1 MNYEIAIVGSGIMGL
16 STAYHLYL
24 RGLKNI
30 VIIERQGYIGGH
42 STLRCSGGIRY
53 QFASEINVD
62 MSVENRKIIEKI
74 QMENNL
80 DLNFS
85 NCGYAFVVTD
95 SEKAGIYSEAVCM
108 QNRKK
113 IPTKVY
119 SPDEF
124 AQKVPQLNYKD
135 VEFITYC
142 EDEGILDVNRLVN
155 YLYRKLLNY
164 GAEFLINE
172 EVDNICAG
180 KGNFVIKTNKKYITA
195 KKIVNAAGPW
205 SKEIAAM
212 VGLNIP
218 VNRAFQQVLVTS
230 KIEGVNEDFPVIIFP
245 DIGIGYHEESKGI
258 LTQYNRLYDEKMK
271 DFENIDYDWFLKH
284 CRIGVERFKQMED
297 SYPVTE
303 WIGFYDETPDGNP
316 IIGESKAVK
325 SFYNLCGFNGHGFM
339 HGLIAGKLLSEIIID
354 GIAKTLN
361 IDAFREER
369 FSDAEKHTEVYK
381 I

>member
-1 MNYEIAIVGSGIMGL
+1 MNYEIVIVGGGIMGL
-16 STAYHLYL
+16 STAYHLCL
-24 RGLKNI
+24 RGIKNI
-30 VIIERQGYIGGH
+30 VIVERQGYIGGH
-42 STLRCSGGIRY
+42 STLRCAGGIRY

-74 QMENNL
+74 QMENDL
-80 DLNFS
+80 DFKFS

-95 SEKAGIYSEAVCM
+95 TERVGIYKEAVSM

-142 EDEGILDVNRLVN
+142 EDEGILDVNRVVS

-164 GAEFLINE
+164 GVEFLINE
-172 EVDNICAG
+172 EVSGISVEQDI
-180 KGNFVIKTNKKYITA
+180 FIVKTNKQNIMA
-195 KKIVNAAGPW
+195 KKMVNAAGPW

-218 VNRAFQQVLVTS
+218 INRAFQQVLVTS
-230 KIEGVNEDFPVIIFP
+230 EIEGVNKDFPVVIFS

-258 LTQYNRLYDEKMK
+258 LTQYNRVYDEKMK
-271 DFENIDYDWFLKH
+271 DSENIDYDWFLKH
-284 CRIGVERFKQMED
+284 CRIGVERFKQLEG
-297 SYPVTE
+297 SFPVTE

-339 HGLIAGKLLSEIIID
+339 HGLIAGKLLSEEIID
-354 GIAKTLN
+354 GCAKTLN
-361 IDAFREER
+361 IDVFREER
-369 FSDAEKHTEVYK
+369 FSNVRKHTEVYK

>member
-1 MNYEIAIVGSGIMGL
+1 MNYEIVIVGGGIMGL
-16 STAYHLYL
+16 STAYHLCL
-24 RGLKNI
+24 RGIKGI
-30 VIIERQGYIGGH
+30 VIVERQGYIGGH
-42 STLRCSGGIRY
+42 STLRCAGGIRY

-74 QMENNL
+74 QMENDL
-80 DLNFS
+80 DFKFS

-95 SEKAGIYSEAVCM
+95 SERVKIYKEAVSM

-113 IPTKVY
+113 IPTKIY
-119 SPDEF
+119 SSDEF

-142 EDEGILDVNRLVN
+142 EDEGILDVNTVVN
-155 YLYRKLLNY
+155 YLYRNLLNY
-164 GAEFLINE
+164 GVEFLINE
-172 EVDNICAG
+172 EVSGISVEQDI
-180 KGNFVIKTNKKYITA
+180 FIVKTNKQNIMA
-195 KKIVNAAGPW
+195 KKMVNAAGPW

-218 VNRAFQQVLVTS
+218 INRAFQQVLVTS
-230 KIEGVNEDFPVIIFP
+230 EIEGVNKDFPVVIFS
-245 DIGIGYHEESKGI
+245 DIGIGYHEEGKGI
-258 LTQYNRLYDEKMK
+258 LTQYNRVYDEKMK
-271 DFENIDYDWFLKH
+271 DSENIDYDWFLKH
-284 CRIGVERFKQMED
+284 CRIGIERFKQLED
-297 SYPVTE
+297 SFPVTE

-339 HGLIAGKLLSEIIID
+339 HGFIAGKLLSEEIID
-354 GIAKTLN
+354 GCAKTLN
-361 IDAFREER
+361 IDVFREER
-369 FSDAEKHTEVYK
+369 FSNARKHTEVYK

>member
-1 MNYEIAIVGSGIMGL
+1 MNCEIAIVGSGIMGL
-16 STAYHLYL
+16 STAYHLCL
-24 RGLKNI
+24 RGIKNI
-30 VIIERQGYIGGH
+30 VIVERQGYIGGH
-42 STLRCSGGIRY
+42 STLRCTGGLRY

-62 MSVENRKIIEKI
+62 MSIENRKIIKKL
-74 QMENNL
+74 QADNDL
-80 DLNFS
+80 DFHFI

-95 SEKAGIYSEAVCM
+95 SERAEIYKEAVRM

-113 IPTKVY
+113 IPTKIY

-142 EDEGILDVNRLVN
+142 EDEGILDVNRLITF
-155 YLYRKLLNY
+155 LYGKLLND
-164 GAEFLINE
+164 GVTFLINE
-172 EVDNICAG
+172 EVCGIDVAQD
-180 KGNFVIKTNKKYITA
+180 NFVVKTNKRDITA

-212 VGLNIP
+212 VGLDLSI
-218 VNRAFQQVLVTS
+218 NRAFQQVLVTS
-230 KIEGVNEDFPVIIFP
+230 EIEGVNKDFPVVIFS

-258 LTQYNRLYDEKMK
+258 LTQYNRVYDETMK
-271 DFENIDYDWFLKH
+271 DFEHIDYDWFLKH
-284 CRIGVERFKQMED
+284 CRIGVEKFKQLEN

-316 IIGESKAVK
+316 IIGESRTVK

-339 HGLIAGKLLSEIIID
+339 HGLIAGKLLTEEITD
-354 GIAKTLN
+354 GFVKTLN

-369 FSDAEKHTEVYK
+369 FSDFEKQTEVYK